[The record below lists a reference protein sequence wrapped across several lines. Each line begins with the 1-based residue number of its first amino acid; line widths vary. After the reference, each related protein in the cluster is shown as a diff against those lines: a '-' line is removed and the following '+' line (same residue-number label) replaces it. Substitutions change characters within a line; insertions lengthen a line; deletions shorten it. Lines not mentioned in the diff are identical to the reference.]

1 MGKDQD
7 SSSLWLQDLGFL
19 FFYLLIYLLLLTKQ
33 WKGARAESRE
43 GKGTQK
49 NSSVTWLAVSGFM
62 VVGLVSRLSFILL
75 KSCAEELMILNC
87 GAGEDSWES
96 LWTARSSNQTILKEI
111 YPECSLEGLMLE
123 LQYFG
128 HLLQRADLLEKT
140 QDPGWKSLACCS
152 PWGHKELDMT

>member
-1 MGKDQD
+1 MGKDKD

-33 WKGARAESRE
+33 GKGARAESRK

-87 GAGEDSWES
+87 GAGEDS
-96 LWTARSSNQTILKEI
+96 
-111 YPECSLEGLMLE
+111 
-123 LQYFG
+123 
-128 HLLQRADLLEKT
+128 
-140 QDPGWKSLACCS
+140 
-152 PWGHKELDMT
+152 